1 MSSSRNLDVDDH
13 STAPFVVRRNPI
25 AELIKS
31 NALARDIAA
40 ACIPDYMMRIATADE
55 ARARIEKL
63 QTSTATNPK
72 PRPTEPD
79 EVADWLEKEVQ
90 RRQRL
95 KEDYDVRLQVLREL
109 DFYERTEA
117 HTLLDEHIDDLLAH
131 LDAGLQ
137 RFIKPI
143 STAVGLLPPAV
154 TTAAD
159 AIDAGLAEVWK
170 TIKSGLPVY
179 RDIRHVQKSL
189 YAGAG
194 WPFDRNAAGDTGQVD
209 DPEARLYFH
218 SNLDVVAPHWRGQ
231 VHLDGFGNTQNR
243 SIVPWPAD
251 PTERLIWCIRNDSGI
266 WCPTT
271 DQVKALLNSVPKR
284 NPGVDRRSYQQGL
297 NRLDRSERRT
307 LNPSAVSTIGAQR

>member
-1 MSSSRNLDVDDH
+1 MSGDRDTDH
-13 STAPFVVRRNPI
+13 HPTAPFVVRRHPI

-31 NALARDIAA
+31 NALARDTAA
-40 ACIPDYMMRIATADE
+40 ACIPDYAMRIATADE
-55 ARARIEKL
+55 ARAQIEKL
-63 QTSTATNPK
+63 QASAATQPK
-72 PRPTEPD
+72 PRPTQPD
-79 EVADWLEKEVQ
+79 QVTHWLENEVS
-90 RRQRL
+90 RRLRL
-95 KEDYDVRLQVLREL
+95 KDDHDIRLRVLREL

-117 HTLLDEHIDDLLAH
+117 HTLLDEYVDDLLAH

-137 RFIKPI
+137 KFMDGPI
-143 STAVGLLPPAV
+143 SKAVGLLPAAV

-194 WPFDRNAAGDTGQVD
+194 WPFDRNAAGDTAQVD

-218 SNLDVVAPHWRGQ
+218 SNLDTVAPHWRGQ
-231 VHLDGFGNTQNR
+231 VHLDSFGNTQNR

-271 DQVKALLNSVPKR
+271 DQMKSLLNSVPKR
-284 NPGVDRRSYQQGL
+284 NPGVDRRNYQQGL